1 VSEIKRPVTKL
12 VEGKM
17 YIAGADDWLITE
29 QHTIADIVRYLID
42 VAGGTEEIEY
52 LLDEAKK
59 GEL

>member
-1 VSEIKRPVTKL
+1 M
-12 VEGKM
+12 EGKM
-17 YIAGADDWLITE
+17 YVAGADDWLITE

-52 LLDEAKK
+52 FLDEAKK